1 MGLYMKSV
9 IDVSILFNK
18 STTEHPYSMLHYAS
32 CFCSLPLSLP
42 WVSQGGTRSL
52 MNRSFS
58 SALALASFLK
68 SSAALAMINAFNQI
82 PTSFTYILAQI
93 YFNLSEI
100 LHATPCQLF
109 RKNSWNP
116 KKSMPM
122 STYITSTILFEIF
135 ISIHTTYQNAEL
147 KSCFDW
153 NFLCVLNWYN
163 IMLHNL

>member
-1 MGLYMKSV
+1 MYFTGVFISCKNIKTHFRLNGPVHEISHRCINFV
-9 IDVSILFNK
+9 QQINNK

-93 YFNLSEI
+93 YFNLSENFMP
-100 LHATPCQLF
+100 LHANYLERNPC
-109 RKNSWNP
+109 
-116 KKSMPM
+116 
-122 STYITSTILFEIF
+122 
-135 ISIHTTYQNAEL
+135 
-147 KSCFDW
+147 
-153 NFLCVLNWYN
+153 LC
-163 IMLHNL
+163 LHI

>member
-9 IDVSILFNK
+9 IYVSILFNK

-93 YFNLSEI
+93 YFALSENFMPLHANYLERTRETQRNPCLCLHI
-100 LHATPCQLF
+100 LHQQFC
-109 RKNSWNP
+109 
-116 KKSMPM
+116 
-122 STYITSTILFEIF
+122 
-135 ISIHTTYQNAEL
+135 L
-147 KSCFDW
+147 KFSS
-153 NFLCVLNWYN
+153 LYTLLTK
-163 IMLHNL
+163 MQS

>member
-9 IDVSILFNK
+9 IDVSIWFNK

-93 YFNLSEI
+93 YFNLSENFMP
-100 LHATPCQLF
+100 LHANYLERTCETQRNPC
-109 RKNSWNP
+109 
-116 KKSMPM
+116 
-122 STYITSTILFEIF
+122 
-135 ISIHTTYQNAEL
+135 
-147 KSCFDW
+147 
-153 NFLCVLNWYN
+153 LC
-163 IMLHNL
+163 LHI

>member
-1 MGLYMKSV
+1 MKSV

-93 YFNLSEI
+93 YFNLSENFMPLDANYLERTRETQRNPCLC
-100 LHATPCQLF
+100 LH
-109 RKNSWNP
+109 
-116 KKSMPM
+116 
-122 STYITSTILFEIF
+122 I
-135 ISIHTTYQNAEL
+135 
-147 KSCFDW
+147 
-153 NFLCVLNWYN
+153 
-163 IMLHNL
+163 